1 MDDVYVRKVCDGDAE
16 AFRYFIKK
24 YKDMAYSLAFS
35 IVKDEYM
42 AEEVIQEAFI
52 KAFKGIRSFNS
63 NSSFRTWFY
72 RIVMNE
78 AFLKLKKDKKGII
91 DFQSDYDH
99 EIADESVV
107 LLLQEDE
114 QIYYINEA
122 LKMLPPKESLVLRL
136 FYLEEESIKTV
147 CEITGWTGSNVR
159 VMLHRGRK
167 SMLAALTNLMKL
179 KI

>member
-1 MDDVYVRKVCDGDAE
+1 M
-16 AFRYFIKK
+16 
-24 YKDMAYSLAFS
+24 
-35 IVKDEYM
+35 
-42 AEEVIQEAFI
+42 
-52 KAFKGIRSFNS
+52 
-63 NSSFRTWFY
+63 
-72 RIVMNE
+72 
-78 AFLKLKKDKKGII
+78 KLKKDKKGII

>member
-24 YKDMAYSLAFS
+24 YKDMGYSVAFS
-35 IVKDEYM
+35 IVKDEYI

-52 KAFKGIRSFNS
+52 NAFKGIRTFHFG
-63 NSSFRTWFY
+63 SSFRTWFY

-78 AFLKLKKDKKGII
+78 AFLKLKKNKKGII
-91 DFQSDYDH
+91 DFQSEYDH
-99 EIADESVV
+99 DIADESVI
-107 LLLQEDE
+107 LALQEDE

-147 CEITGWTGSNVR
+147 CEVTGWTVSNVK
-159 VMLHRGRK
+159 VILHRGRK
-167 SMLAALTNLMKL
+167 NMLLALTNLMKL